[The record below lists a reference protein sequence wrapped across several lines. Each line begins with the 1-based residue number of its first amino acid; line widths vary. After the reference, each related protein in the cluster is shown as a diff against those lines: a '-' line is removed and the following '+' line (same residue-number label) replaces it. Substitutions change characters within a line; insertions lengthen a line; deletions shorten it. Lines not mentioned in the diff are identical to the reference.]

1 MVSVLIAEDHHLVRQ
16 GIKALLEKESGIKV
30 IGEAEDGQMAVE
42 MVMQLVPDVVL
53 MDLAMP
59 RLNGTQAIQKIK
71 MLDVPTRVIVLS
83 MYSDLALVRQSLRNG
98 AKGYLLK
105 RSVTEELIL
114 AIKAAKRGE
123 IFITP
128 IVSAPLISEI
138 FSQTPPNSQNE
149 LDTILSPREMEVL
162 QLVAEGHTNGSIAS
176 LLNITVKT
184 VEKHR
189 TRIMNK
195 LNVHDTAGLVRI
207 AIKNNVVFL
216 DTVH

>member
-16 GIKALLEKESGIKV
+16 GIKALLEKETGIKV
-30 IGEAEDGQMAVE
+30 VGEAEDGQMAVD
-42 MVMQLVPDVVL
+42 MVMKLVPDVVL
-53 MDLAMP
+53 MDIAMP

-83 MYSDLALVRQSLRNG
+83 MYSDLSLVRQSLRNG

-138 FSQTPPNSQNE
+138 FNPTASNTETE
-149 LDTILSPREMEVL
+149 LDTILSSREMEVL
-162 QLVAEGHTNGSIAS
+162 QLVAEGHTNNSIAS

-189 TRIMNK
+189 ARMMSK

-207 AIKNNVVFL
+207 AIKHNVVFL
-216 DTVH
+216 DTIH

>member
-16 GIKALLEKESGIKV
+16 GIKALLEKENGIKV